1 MTKTAAKTA
10 GLVPDP
16 DSDPDDDAP
25 PRRTRFWIFLV
36 SVGVVLSVVGGRA
49 AWLGY
54 ETRTWPRVEAE
65 IVDSKVTIRVDPSS
79 RGTPTI
85 GLTSSGI
92 RNEFASYGA
101 NFVYTVDGV
110 RHLGH
115 GIERGDLGLQNSA
128 KSREL
133 GLAHPVGSKAMV
145 AVDPNDPTVAYL
157 VPGIASAAKMVTAL
171 GVAAI
176 AIGLWVRAVSVPGP
190 NARPRRRRRR

>member
-1 MTKTAAKTA
+1 MTKTAADETSH
-10 GLVPDP
+10 VPE
-16 DSDPDDDAP
+16 PDDDEAP

-36 SVGVVLSVVGGRA
+36 GVGGVLSAVGGRA
-49 AWLGY
+49 AWLGH
-54 ETRTWPRVEAE
+54 ETRSWPRVEAE
-65 IVDSKVTIRVDPSS
+65 IVDSRVTVRVDPSS

-92 RNEFASYGA
+92 RDEFASYAA

-157 VPGIASAAKMVTAL
+157 VPGIASAAKMVTGL
-171 GVAAI
+171 GVALVV
-176 AIGLWVRAVSVPGP
+176 IGLWVRAVSFPDTGG
-190 NARPRRRRRR
+190 RRGRRGRR